1 MRCFNGIDLQN
12 HSLISLDPAGK
23 GIGTSKYSLEPH
35 LSEVNA
41 VLFFHTKFQFCRI
54 NGVAVYR

>member
-1 MRCFNGIDLQN
+1 MDLQN